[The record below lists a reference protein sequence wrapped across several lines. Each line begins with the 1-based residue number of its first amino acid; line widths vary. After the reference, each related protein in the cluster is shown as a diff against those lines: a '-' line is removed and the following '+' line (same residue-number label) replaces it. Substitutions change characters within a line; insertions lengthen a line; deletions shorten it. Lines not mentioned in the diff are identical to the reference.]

1 MKNALIIDD
10 VEVSR
15 YALSTVLEEIG
26 FTCVEASDKD
36 SAEQALN
43 NPVNVIFLDW
53 HLKKDSG
60 LKLIKDLKAFAPS
73 TPVIVISGVEGKE
86 KAQKALQ
93 HGADAFV
100 EKPANADTIQ
110 AALQNTR
117 II

>member
-26 FTCVEASDKD
+26 FSCAEAADIN

-53 HLKKDSG
+53 HLKKENG
-60 LKLIKDLKAFAPS
+60 LALIKDLKTYAPS
-73 TPVIVISGVEGKE
+73 TPIIVISGVEGKE
-86 KAQKALQ
+86 KAQEALQ

-100 EKPANADTIQ
+100 EKPANIDAIQ
-110 AALQNTR
+110 AALKNAR